1 MSTLYYKGRSYTPSE
16 VEANPSGDPTDTLE
30 TIGIGGTVFDIVGGN
45 VYGAFIDT
53 NRVIQPFILVQDTQE
68 HSYTAT
74 EDCIVIYNIANAA
87 NTDTY
92 IKVDNILMGGQYTQN
107 INSAYGYVY
116 LKTGQIFTYQQTYTG
131 STVTGYM
138 VYGLTFGTNNIFT
151 PQIYSL
157 EEREVGV
164 WIDGKPLYQKTIQ
177 FAPTQANDWQSH
189 NHEISN
195 IEKVVN
201 SWMIV
206 NYNNVIA
213 AYPVPQQRTGQS
225 SGFSYYIDSTFI
237 QYINS
242 WLSTESLVN
251 VTIQYTKTTDTAG
264 SGDWTPSGVPAHH
277 YSTDEQVVG
286 TWIDGSTVY
295 EKSFSGLSIII
306 PSNTWVDSGC
316 SIPGINKVIDIK
328 AYANRA
334 SISAIGDPASDGV
347 IRLMGMRNAAVTL
360 EQFTI
365 RYTKSTT

>member
-116 LKTGQIFTYQQTYTG
+116 LKTGQTFTYQQTYTG

-164 WIDGKPLYQKTIQ
+164 WIDGKPLYQKTYSLTTPITVTGGGTWINTGINISDVDYLIDAE
-177 FAPTQANDWQSH
+177 FGAFNAKWDAINAVNDGGILKAVLLASGSITVS
-189 NHEISN
+189 EI
-195 IEKVVN
+195 
-201 SWMIV
+201 
-206 NYNNVIA
+206 
-213 AYPVPQQRTGQS
+213 
-225 SGFSYYIDSTFI
+225 
-237 QYINS
+237 
-242 WLSTESLVN
+242 
-251 VTIQYTKTTDTAG
+251 TILYTKTTDVAG
-264 SGDWTPSGVPAHH
+264 SGSWTPSGVPAHH

-295 EKSFSGLSIII
+295 EKSFSGLSISI
-306 PSNTWVDSGC
+306 PYNTWVDSGC